1 MIMIIGICVSLYIR
15 ISIAQERTIQS
26 AAYKQRVYSI
36 DSVNDTLFNK
46 NESTLVH
53 EHDDVNYS
61 SQEEMRISMALQ
73 T

>member
-1 MIMIIGICVSLYIR
+1 MIIGICVSLYIR

-36 DSVNDTLFNK
+36 DSFNDSLFNK
-46 NESTLVH
+46 NESTLAQ
-53 EHDDVNYS
+53 ENKDINYNS
-61 SQEEMRISMALQ
+61 LEEMKLSMPTQ

>member
-1 MIMIIGICVSLYIR
+1 MIIGICVSLYIR

-36 DSVNDTLFNK
+36 DSVNDSLFIK
-46 NESTLVH
+46 NESYLAQ
-53 EHDDVNYS
+53 ENKDINYTS
-61 SQEEMRISMALQ
+61 LEEMKLSMPTQ